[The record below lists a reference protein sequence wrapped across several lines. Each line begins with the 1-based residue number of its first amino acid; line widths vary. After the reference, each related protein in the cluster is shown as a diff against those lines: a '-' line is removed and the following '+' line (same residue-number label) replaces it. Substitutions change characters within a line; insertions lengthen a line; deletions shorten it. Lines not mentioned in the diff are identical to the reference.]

1 MIVFQLFYPHYR
13 MTICLIPTTSARN
26 QLPITRLVSVL
37 AMTLLGGCADV
48 HWERAFYDGFQ
59 RCPSGHSAQNESC
72 GKGPAYEH
80 YGYER
85 ERLKADKP
93 KAVTGGNNPIEEKQL

>member
-1 MIVFQLFYPHYR
+1 
-13 MTICLIPTTSARN
+13 
-26 QLPITRLVSVL
+26 
-37 AMTLLGGCADV
+37 MTLLGGCAEV

-59 RCPSGHSAQNESC
+59 RCPPGHSALNESC

-85 ERLKADKP
+85 ERLQGDKP
-93 KAVTGGNNPIEEKQL
+93 KTVTGGNNPIEEKQL